1 MGRVSDGSHNSSV
14 SWDGWL
20 SEGNLLS
27 GCTKEELHIHKH
39 FDLLTNCMP
48 KESGRGTRERIHCFY
63 LHGDNLFII
72 KRRNFKRRKKGCFVV
87 FRKSD

>member
-48 KESGRGTRERIHCFY
+48 KEVGEGREKGYIVSIYTEIIY
-63 LHGDNLFII
+63 L
-72 KRRNFKRRKKGCFVV
+72 
-87 FRKSD
+87 